1 MSCLPAGQ
9 YAVNHSS
16 TAPHCIILQIKSG
29 QIAQIL
35 QIAELS
41 RLHGRPI
48 KHRICDPPFFTS
60 HTPGP
65 LHQGTQKQTHT
76 LNKWYWLNW
85 VKELMAD
92 ISKSKHPTSAKEN
105 HQTHV
110 LPSISK
116 ELQVVNLCI
125 KRVKPQK
132 EEFWENCSLGT
143 KDQLLPIS
151 PPIRA
156 AGWQNLAA
164 FRREQK
170 WQWKFSSSAYL
181 QISRQMR
188 RFCA

>member
-1 MSCLPAGQ
+1 MLVYVWCDMLGSKSMKNERTIKQWMVWWKEYGGSLLISYDFLLARLRVLHNRQFCVSCLPAGQ

-116 ELQVVNLCI
+116 ELQVVDLCI
-125 KRVKPQK
+125 KRAKPQK
-132 EEFWENCSLGT
+132 EEF
-143 KDQLLPIS
+143 
-151 PPIRA
+151 
-156 AGWQNLAA
+156 
-164 FRREQK
+164 
-170 WQWKFSSSAYL
+170 
-181 QISRQMR
+181 
-188 RFCA
+188 